1 MPMAKN
7 LGHRH
12 GHGHDYWAQAP
23 ALALALVPG
32 IVNGNFI
39 IIKLLY

>member
-1 MPMAKN
+1 MAKN

-12 GHGHDYWAQAP
+12 RHWNEYRAMAP

-32 IVNGNFI
+32 IVNNTHILF
-39 IIKLLY
+39 